1 MLQVGIFSGYFPY
14 SLEESAK
21 TIRDLGFNTVQLDLI
36 FSDMDLA
43 TESITKEKCVKIRD
57 TFRRYNLPVS
67 CISSYTNL
75 VDPVPER
82 RKMNLDRLKTII
94 RHCHDLGSPYVP
106 SETGTYHLDSDW
118 IDHPKNHTEE
128 GYEECRDIIYELVQL
143 CRQEGAVF
151 VIEAYIYNVI
161 GTVEKTLR
169 LFSEINDPQHLALA
183 MDPVNYIDEVNFFE
197 QEQTLNYMFDAL
209 GDTVVFAHA
218 KDINVVEEE
227 QDVQMAE
234 VTATEGH
241 SFRGVGKIE
250 QPACGLGKLNY
261 DVYLQRLA
269 KVSPN
274 CPIIIE
280 HLELEDVPR
289 AKKWLDG
296 KLMVNGA

>member
-14 SLEESAK
+14 TLEESAK
-21 TIRDLGFNTVQLDLI
+21 RIRELGFNTVQLDLI
-36 FSDMDLA
+36 FSDLDLA
-43 TESITKEKCVKIRD
+43 TEKITKEKCVMIRD
-57 TFRRYNLPVS
+57 TFRRYNLPIS

-75 VDPVPER
+75 TDPIPER

-106 SETGTYHLDSDW
+106 SETGTYHPDSDW
-118 IDHPKNHTEE
+118 IAHPNNYTEE

-143 CRQEGAVF
+143 CRKEGAVF

-161 GTVEKTLR
+161 GTIERTLR

-183 MDPVNYIDEVNFFE
+183 MDPVNYIDEVNFYE
-197 QEQTLNYMFDAL
+197 MDRTLNLMFDAL
-209 GDTVVFAHA
+209 EDTIVFAHA
-218 KDINVVEEE
+218 KDIRVVEEE
-227 QDVQMAE
+227 QEVQMAE

-241 SFRGVGKIE
+241 SFRGVGLIE
-250 QPACGLGKLNY
+250 QPAAGLGYLNY
-261 DVYLQRLA
+261 DLFLQRLA
-269 KVSPN
+269 KASPN

-289 AKKWLDG
+289 AKKWLDA
-296 KLMVNGA
+296 KLMAIGV

>member
-14 SLEESAK
+14 SLEETAK
-21 TIRDLGFNTVQLDLI
+21 TIRELGFNTVQLDLI
-36 FSDMDLA
+36 FSDMDLS
-43 TESITKEKCVKIRD
+43 TENINKENCVKIRD

-75 VDPVPER
+75 TDPIPER
-82 RKMNLDRLKTII
+82 RKMNLDRLKKII
-94 RHCHDLGSPYVP
+94 RHAHDLGSPYVP
-106 SETGTYHLDSDW
+106 SETGTFHPDSDW
-118 IDHPKNHTEE
+118 IDHPKNKTEE

-143 CRQEGAVF
+143 CRQEGVTF

-161 GTVEKTLR
+161 GTIEKTLR

-197 QEQTLNYMFDAL
+197 MDRTLNYMFDAL
-209 GDTVVFAHA
+209 SDTIVFAHA
-218 KDINVVEEE
+218 KDIRVVEEV
-227 QDVQMAE
+227 QDVQMTE

-241 SFRGVGKIE
+241 SFRGVGHIE
-250 QPACGLGKLNY
+250 QPAAGLGDLNY
-261 DVYLQRLA
+261 DLFLQRLSKA
-269 KVSPN
+269 SPN

-289 AKKWLDG
+289 AKKWLDA
-296 KLMVNGA
+296 KLMKNGV